1 MRVAIVAESFLPN
14 VNGVTNSVL
23 RVLEHLRRTGHEAL
37 VIAPDNP
44 RGEEPADRVYDG
56 IRVHRVPARM
66 FPMVTSLPLGVP
78 RPRMVGVLR
87 GFDPHV
93 VHLASPALLG
103 YGGLHAARYLGVPTV
118 AVFQTDVAG
127 FAQSYGIGVASRAA
141 WAWRR
146 PPRRWKTLPGTVFR
160 ASTTGVEGSTSPDS
174 HRRTATGSCAGGG
187 HRGASRSSGSSGGW
201 HRRSMSSGWRCRP
214 RQLPT
219 SDLPTVLFS
228 STWRP

>member
-1 MRVAIVAESFLPN
+1 MRVAIVTESFLPN

-66 FPMVTSLPLGVP
+66 FPKVTSLPLGVP

-141 WAWRR
+141 WA
-146 PPRRWKTLPGTVFR
+146 
-160 ASTTGVEGSTSPDS
+160 
-174 HRRTATGSCAGGG
+174 TATSSVCEISCGT
-187 HRGASRSSGSSGGW
+187 ASPSVAENSAAASPIR
-201 HRRSMSSGWRCRP
+201 
-214 RQLPT
+214 
-219 SDLPTVLFS
+219 
-228 STWRP
+228 